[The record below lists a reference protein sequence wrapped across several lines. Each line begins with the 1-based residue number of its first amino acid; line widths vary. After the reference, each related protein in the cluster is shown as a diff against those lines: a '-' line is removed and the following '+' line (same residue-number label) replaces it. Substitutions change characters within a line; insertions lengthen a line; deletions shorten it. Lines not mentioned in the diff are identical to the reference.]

1 MDVPGEDKISPCEQN
16 LLIFFVISV
25 TDFPRTSQKLNL
37 DGYIGPDKTVMTLKI
52 QEWLKMFI
60 G

>member
-37 DGYIGPDKTVMTLKI
+37 DGYIGPDKTVMTLNI